1 MANIIN
7 KKTAWI
13 KFTIQAAF
21 LRGILHLLNHP
32 PSDLK
37 LFTKGLPPTGVTT
50 HSHLF
55 QVNVPCH
62 HILELDIG

>member
-1 MANIIN
+1 MTNIKN

-13 KFTIQAAF
+13 EFTIQAAF

-37 LFTKGLPPTGVTT
+37 LFTKGLPQNKQTIII
-50 HSHLF
+50 SFLF
-55 QVNVPCH
+55 ERTY
-62 HILELDIG
+62 IT